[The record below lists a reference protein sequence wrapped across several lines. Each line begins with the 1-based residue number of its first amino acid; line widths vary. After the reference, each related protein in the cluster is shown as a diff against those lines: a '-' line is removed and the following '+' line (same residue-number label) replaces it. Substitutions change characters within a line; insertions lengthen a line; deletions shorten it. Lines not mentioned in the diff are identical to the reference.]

1 MKRLTMIQSRLLKIG
16 VLKLA
21 RFGALSRRAALALMI
36 GLTAVGA
43 VYPVMESYADTSSVP
58 DYVPSEGTKFWVTF
72 LSNNKGA
79 AENEADR
86 EVTLVAAGR
95 SGIAVTLTYT
105 QDNSTETHT
114 IPATGQLTMTL
125 NKDKVYNLAEDAG
138 VESGNR
144 HSVLVTTGAV
154 TDTIS
159 LYAAA
164 RDGSFYESTFVLPEH
179 ALGNE
184 YVVQTGRTNHP
195 TFCSEYAI
203 VAVKNNTHLTIRHRE
218 TKGNSAALTVPSG
231 YTEKTL
237 TLNKGDVY
245 FVKSTQTFK
254 QGFSTF
260 YYTLAGTSI
269 VADSVFAVFQADE
282 ATRAPYIGGHTQNYF
297 LEQALPISAWGKEFL
312 VAKLPTGLFEET
324 FAIVRIT
331 AVYDGTTVTIR
342 DLNGKTKTETLSAF
356 STFEFPW
363 MENTSSNPNSSSYA
377 SSTNNLANQY
387 EDIYVTASHPVT
399 VSSFIPNN
407 ALNMYEGQAVGA
419 PAVACIPPLRQGTH
433 KMTLGKTA
441 NDMALF
447 FVNIVLPTNAVDSM
461 KFDGNY
467 ITTNPDPDLIYEVV
481 AFPGTDY
488 SVIKLV
494 VGNDENSDQ
503 KHEFENHF
511 SKFILTSYGL
521 GNINAY
527 YYASGFNV
535 SPAAPVMF
543 VDDNEVVHGKSLD
556 YCNRHPGIHFTGKV
570 DYPHDSVRWDLG
582 EGVTFVSYP
591 DGDDYSA
598 QHMYGHKISE
608 GDTTHTIRFY
618 VYRHSPLTNIKDT
631 DSIRVAL
638 SVHPV
643 YYDTLET
650 WVTAKSLK
658 YLWDKS
664 SKHAFNLPGAR
675 DRGELDLTKKYGNTS
690 DPADSDEKGRKA
702 PIEYGANDT
711 IKNAAHRWED
721 GETEKV
727 IFDSLIYHT
736 DVYDCDSIFYLKLHV
751 TKNIIM
757 ATEYDTVCQHNL
769 YTNWTDLGHGIGTG
783 HKLSREN
790 LKTSAMI
797 YNVDG
802 EGSSDIY
809 ATDVPGNYEIR
820 DTLLSKVYP
829 YPDSIHIL
837 RLHVSYKPT
846 ITIENREDSLCEAYP
861 GATLSWT
868 VNYTA
873 AYADSL
879 YYELRT
885 NPGNELKRSG
895 GMRRTTQTSFNMGTL
910 GTLTDGTYKLRVQ
923 AFNDTLCESVV
934 DEVPL
939 VIKNRPS
946 LKINPIAAQCYPASE
961 YEITYVPTDAVKIR
975 YHVTPAGST
984 TSKIAETV
992 IDVNATKKFTIST
1005 DGWDA
1010 GKYVL
1015 HTQPISALGCDSV
1028 WSHDT
1033 ITINLQPQVK
1043 SVVVDSVC
1051 DTESSATVTYRTQ
1064 DADTCYYY
1072 IKSAGVG
1079 TMKGIKPANGA
1090 EQTFSLNVSAL
1101 NVPEGDA
1108 EYVDTLLIVAN
1119 CPCPSDTVKTPI
1131 VIHPMPTAKIT
1142 SAAPS
1147 KCVTAVTADE
1157 VITYTASANTT
1168 QIKWQLTKPSGV
1180 YGPFKVAKGSSLTIP
1195 KAQLQAAGNYQLKI
1209 DSVWTSYCDS
1219 TGLAYGTLDFEI
1231 YDTASIVLNDIEG
1244 KCKGTA
1250 LTATYTFPVLPS
1262 TSSYTY
1268 TVKTK
1273 AGALKGGSAAPITTI
1288 DGTIKWTGTDT
1299 LSAGKYVLYVQATN
1313 DHGCAATEVSKEF
1326 EVFPIPQ
1333 IKTLAT
1339 PDNVCE
1345 TEVANREVAFTH
1357 SDAQTI
1363 NYIIKKGSA
1372 DWITGQSVAA
1382 SAGKITVRTDTLSPG
1397 NYTIETTPVSEH
1409 SCTGDK
1415 QSVSFEVYEQPTID
1429 LINDDAFCYGKQEN
1443 LVVAYTRSANVTSFE
1458 YFLKKGSAVYKTG
1471 TITSLGSSFTIAKVD
1486 TLSVGEYI
1494 LYAIAKSHHE
1504 DYDCTSKADTVQ
1516 VTVNVIPT
1524 ATITNIANACDD
1536 KTTTSVTCSVTDAK
1550 LYNYKIK
1557 DQTDWLGEW
1566 KLVSSL
1572 SEGSFSLGIGSL
1584 SAGDY
1589 TLQFK
1594 VKSAAGCE
1602 SEVAEKNFTVYP
1614 LPEITLPSDT
1624 DVCYPAAKA
1633 SIRYTANAAAV
1644 GGTYTYSLTG
1654 YGISTAIQGTGTL
1667 AASGWI
1673 EVNTSGLE
1681 GGHDYTVSI
1690 TAVSKDPQNCNTAE
1704 AKTRKITI
1712 HPQPSLT
1719 LNDIADICEQTATV
1733 TATISSLTGATKYD
1747 YDVLKGEDVMTGE
1760 HNSGKTGSTI
1770 TLNTANWAADTYTLR
1785 VTAVSDNGCGS
1796 VAAEKSF
1803 VINHKP
1809 TVNVTNRNDSICEG
1823 TDNTWTVH
1831 YTATHAD
1838 SIYYRLLASLGTA
1851 PKAQGGMRRTSE
1863 TAFEIA
1869 GLKTYTDGT
1878 YYLVLQSFNTV
1889 TGCESKSDTLNLVI
1903 NNQPSIS
1910 SLTIANECHPA
1921 SKVTVTY
1928 TPVDAK
1934 KIIWTVD
1941 GKYTNQETL
1950 VPTSGSAPF
1959 TFDITTSGWAAGDY
1973 TFRAHAE
1980 SKYGCKG
1987 ATIADVT
1994 FHIYEKPTVSDITV
2008 IEKCEDSKTRVEFKH
2023 NDAADRFEYWIM
2035 QGTTES
2041 KHKSVAAIT
2050 ETETVGTAYFD
2061 ADINTLK
2068 GNSYTIR
2075 ILTSNATTGCLSD
2088 TVSKGFEIFARSN
2101 MHFTSSSDD
2110 LSAPQ
2115 PYGTHA
2121 VNFADNSQAT
2131 SARWYIVD
2139 KATYDLGTW
2148 ASSAVLKSGT
2158 IMSGTPVASGSFN
2171 LTGMEEWNPGIYY
2184 LYGGVTTAHGCN
2196 DTIAAVQFT
2205 IYDPTTIKLNSLTEG
2220 RCAGDDTIFAQV
2232 ETTYADTIHYVVK
2245 KDNVVIDSDGQKV
2258 TNQNATAT
2266 VTDFYLKKTTGWTEG
2281 TYDITITAE
2290 NTTTHSTKEVKSS
2303 FDIYAVPTASIEG
2316 IDNLCDYV
2324 NSTTVT
2330 YKTTDASTY
2339 KYYIV
2344 GQTALSE
2351 AKTAAAS
2358 GTFTLDIS
2366 SLDAGTYTLKL
2377 VANSDHCVSDTAS
2390 ETFVV
2395 YPKPTASIESIDN
2408 QCDYENG
2415 TTVTYKTTDATTYK
2429 YYIVGK
2435 TSLSAAQTAVAS
2447 GTFTLDISSLSAGT
2461 YTLKLVANS
2470 ANCVSDT
2477 VSETFTVY
2485 PKPAVT
2491 ISSIDNPCGVAST
2504 TTVNYTTTD
2513 ATTYKYYIVG
2523 KTALST
2529 AQAAAAS
2536 GSFDLNISGLPVGDY
2551 TLKMVA
2557 NSEHC
2562 VSDTVT
2568 KDFHIYPIPTASIE
2582 GIDNQCDYENSTTV
2596 TYKTTDATTYKYYI
2610 VGQTTLSAAKTAVAS
2625 GTFTLDISS
2634 LDAGTYT
2641 LKLVANSDH
2650 CVSDTVSETF
2660 TVYPKPTASIESID
2674 NQCDYENNTTVTY
2687 KTTDA
2692 TTYKY
2697 YIVGKTVLSAA
2708 QTAAASGTFSLDISS
2723 LSAGTYTLKLVAN
2736 SANCVSD
2743 TATKTFTVYPK
2754 PEATIASIDNQCD
2767 YVNSTT
2773 VSYTT
2778 KDASTY
2784 KYYIVGQTGLS
2795 EAKTAVASGTFT
2807 LDISSLDA
2815 GTYTLKLV
2823 ANSDHCVSDTASE
2836 TFTVYPKPTA
2846 SIESIDNQCDYA
2858 TSTTVT
2864 YKTTDATTYK
2874 YYIVGQTTLSS
2885 AQTAAAS
2892 GTFNLDISSL
2902 DAGTYT
2908 LKLVANSA
2916 NCVSDTVSA
2925 TFTVYP
2931 KPAVTISSID
2941 NPCGVASTTTVNYT
2955 TTDATTYKYYIVGKT
2970 ALPTAQAAAASGSF
2984 DLNISG
2990 LPVGDYTLKMVANS
3004 EHCVSDTVTKDF
3016 HIYPIPTAS
3025 IEGIDN
3031 QCDYENS
3038 TTVTYKTTDA
3048 TTYKYYIVGQTTLS
3062 AAKTAVASG
3071 TFTLDISSLNAGT
3084 YTLKLVANSD
3094 HCVSDTVSET
3104 FTVYPKPTASI
3115 ESIDNQCD
3123 YETSTTVSY
3132 KTTDATTYKYY
3143 IVGKTALSAAQ
3154 TAAASGTFSLDI
3166 SSLSAGTY
3174 TLKLVANSANCVS
3187 DTATKTF
3194 TVYPKPEATIAS
3206 IDNQCDYVNSTTVSY
3221 TTKDATTYKYYI
3233 VGQTGLSEAKTAVTS
3248 GTFTLDISS
3257 LDAGTYTLK
3266 LVANSANC
3274 VSDTASE
3281 TFTVYPKPT
3290 ASIESIDNQC
3300 DYETSTTVTYKTT
3313 DATTYKYYIVGKT
3326 ALSGAKTAA
3335 ASGTFTLDISSL
3347 SAGTYTLKLVANSA
3361 NCVSDT
3367 VSATFTVYPKPA
3379 ATIVGIDN
3387 QCDYETSTTVTFT
3400 TKDASTYKYYIV
3412 GQTALSAEQT
3422 ASESGA
3428 FALDISSLNAGTYTL
3443 KLVANSANCVS
3454 DTATKSFTVYPKPEA
3469 TIASIDNQC
3478 DYENSTTVTYT
3489 TKDASTYK
3497 YYIVGQTAL
3506 SEAKAAVASGIFT
3519 LDISSLNAGTYTLK
3533 LVANSANC
3541 VSDTASET
3549 FTVYPKPTASIE
3561 SIDNQCDYET
3571 STTVSYKTTDATTY
3585 KYYIVGQT
3593 VLSAAQTAA
3602 ASGTF
3607 SLDISGLDAGTYTLK
3622 LVANSANCVSDTVS
3636 KTFTIHP
3643 VPTLTIQ
3650 PLGTICQDSTEVTI
3664 SFSSTHA
3671 DTVFYRM
3678 VNADNMSVVIPQDT
3692 LVPNTGKVTFDPSAT
3707 GLNITGKFTFYA
3719 TPKSEFGCAGAEQ
3732 SYTFYVNPLPTIVL
3746 NSVDAITCEQDS
3758 FATVTYT
3765 ASTNA
3770 RTYAYLLKNKNGV
3783 TVRDSADQVIAA
3795 PYDGT
3800 QKTFKID
3807 LSNLKADGSPYTLT
3821 AVATSDSLCLS
3832 AVSNTLSFEV
3842 KPKPQISELHVT
3854 DTCYSA
3860 TKTRL
3865 TFKVSNTDNPTTYS
3879 YSIVG
3884 KTNWIE
3890 ASEQPVA
3897 AAENDVLIDIDP
3909 TAWGAGTYTLR
3920 ITANSPTCK
3929 SDTIDTTFKIKA
3941 LPSVGLQVNDT
3952 CIGDSYVTVK
3962 FTDGHSDDAD
3972 ARIIKLTYN
3981 LERNGVNLFAEDEVV
3996 TVTSG
4001 KDTFHVR
4008 TDTLMAATY
4017 TLHVTPYSSH
4027 PCEGVTV
4034 SPTFTIHPLP
4044 VLGDLTLDPN
4054 PVCEG
4059 TDTLKVTFT
4068 HSGAAKYV
4076 YALHKQG
4083 STAVLRADT
4092 VALAADGTAT
4102 AGIALRSPDII
4113 AYEQTYDVDVTLISA
4128 ATCVTSK
4135 TASFYLH
4142 KNPVVSLLPATQ
4154 EACQP
4159 VKEVKFSYVNEGA
4172 DVLHYEVRNA
4182 ANVAIVP
4189 LADKTGLNTAGDT
4202 TAWTITFT
4210 QPLDSGIYTIHVTPE
4225 DDYCAGDEK
4234 TITFRVDTV
4243 LPSVIDTAICF
4254 GETYDWIV
4262 TGCNGQPDT
4271 LMVGLSATTSQWDTL
4286 FCGEGH
4292 CNKVYGLNL
4301 TVYPEYAAEDAPH
4314 TICANEIWTWRGL
4327 SISAPGAY
4335 EARVEGVVDVRG
4347 DGTFYCDSVY
4357 RITVDQI
4364 IPELKTTAQSVC
4376 YGEPVVFNGKTYDN
4390 LAPGKTILRDT
4401 ILSEGGCD
4409 SVYLQLAVTVGK
4421 RYYDSTSVVAC
4432 DSYLWDVTGLTYTAS
4447 GIYRDEQASV
4457 NGCDSV
4463 HVLNLMVSES
4473 YEFYETYDILDTE
4486 LPFTAHEVTY
4496 KAAGVYDHNFKS
4508 TGGCDSTYHITINTH
4523 ERVWPKDTLHQPIC
4537 DSDAPF
4543 TWYRD
4548 GQDYSQSGWYSQKTS
4563 DSIHVLHLTVNKTY
4577 HDTAYVKACDSYAWE
4592 GSTYTASGTY
4602 SKQATSSCGCD
4613 STKVL
4618 VLTLSQSTASTENHT
4633 VCQHELVS
4641 IGNRTYVAM
4650 GDSTFTQTL
4659 RNAAGCDSVIT
4670 YNVTI
4675 EKRGYA
4681 AVETDAF
4688 CEGTNYVWN
4697 VNGHTHTYNK
4707 AGTYYDTLFHASG
4720 CVDTIYTL
4728 TLTAKPQYLE
4738 HEDVEV
4744 SELALPY
4751 TWLGHKDYTGLADTL
4766 LRVNGDYYDTLTTVS
4781 GCDSV
4786 HHIHFHVNFVQ
4797 RDTTSATGCDSVKWN
4812 DRYYTETGLYSDTLF
4827 SNTAHTL
4834 YDTIHFCDI
4843 TVKRSYLEL
4852 ETEFTICSNETIN
4865 WHGQNYINLPAGDT
4879 TLTYAVTGANGCDS
4893 THKVQVHVM
4902 PSYRIEETAVEVCPS
4917 ELPYNWKGQ
4926 LLTATGTYTDEHR
4939 SVSDCD
4945 SVHVLQFT
4953 VKPVTAPTTESVTI
4967 CEGRT
4972 YEWIKGADTL
4982 LTIHTNKA
4990 GTYPY
4995 YHWYLPEGE
5004 CDSTYHRL
5012 DMTVNAH
5019 DAVILTD
5026 TAICYGESFD
5036 WIVTGCNGQP
5046 DTLMRGLTESTHQTQ
5061 SLPCNDDDLTVCD
5074 PIYELKLTVY
5084 PEYAAVDEPHTICAN
5099 ETWTWR
5105 GLSISAPGE
5114 YVARVEDAVDVRGD
5128 GTLLCDSVYRITV
5141 DQIVP
5146 QSMSSSKKICYGQ
5159 SVIFNGKTYSDFVVG
5174 NNVLLDTIPTVDG
5187 CDSIYLRMDVT
5198 MDAYHYDSVTV
5209 SSCDEYTWDLNGQ
5222 RYTTSGI
5229 YREVLSTADN
5239 CDDIHVLNLTIY
5251 PSYDIYETYDI
5262 LETKLPFTV
5271 HQLTYTAAGE
5281 YEHTFKSVGGCD
5293 STYHITINT
5302 HELILPRDTMAKV
5315 ICESEAPFTWY
5326 RNGQNYSNSGTY
5338 SVTTTDSIHELHLT
5352 VNKTYRDTATVKACG
5367 SYTWH
5372 GKEYTA
5378 SGTYTKPDVT
5388 ACGCDSTEVLVLT
5401 IGQPTSATANVT
5413 ACAGELTTVGTRT
5426 FVATANETFT
5436 DTLKNVAGCDSVVTY
5451 NLTVTP
5457 HTEETPV
5464 LDTFCLGTSYVWN
5477 INGHTYSFEVGGT
5490 YRDTVFDAD
5499 GCATT
5504 ISTLELTAK
5513 PSYKIEEPDV
5523 EVAEYALPYTW
5534 VGHKDYTGLADSLL
5548 TVNGDYY
5555 DSLLTQAG
5563 CDSIHHIHFHVGFV
5577 TRDTVTLEG
5586 CDSVLW
5592 NGTYYKLS
5600 GLYSDTVFTD
5610 APTNKNYDVIHF
5622 GKLTVNH
5629 RFDEV
5634 ETAFTTCSNETFVWH
5649 GVTYANL
5656 PAGDTTLVH
5665 AETDVHGCDSTYKVL
5680 VHVMPAMTDEA
5691 SYDACPSE
5699 LPYNWHGQL
5708 LTTAGTY
5715 TDSLISPRGC
5725 DSVFVLHFTVQT
5737 VSQPDTLID
5746 TLCQGETKQW
5756 YDLSITATIPGEYTY
5771 YQWYTP
5777 DGECDSTYHRLNV
5790 TVGETYEVGSDTT
5803 VHLCYGDSYYWYGDT
5818 RTVPNESAYYVD
5830 DHTYTRIFDTIKNTV
5845 LGCDSLSASLTL
5857 IMHMPYEVEDTR
5869 TVCDS
5874 LVWEGKTQT
5883 ESGTYV
5889 DTLHTVFGCD
5899 SIVTMHLTVLHSA
5912 TKHITIDTCE
5922 WYYWPISGERYFQS
5936 THEEVH
5942 RPQLGEYCDS
5952 VYVLDLTIRE
5962 RSRDTVTLYRC
5973 DSMFWATSG
5982 KWYKQDVIDSVV
5994 ISQGAANGCDRV
6006 SYLDLHIQP
6015 TKRVNRDT
6023 TGCVFFDWKGVT
6035 YTDDTVLADTVK
6047 YGECNC
6053 DSITLWHLSIHQPSA
6068 NRYDTIERCRV
6079 FDEGGRYYTVTTDDT
6094 IPGVNMYGCD
6104 SLLIRHIVIHHP
6116 DTIYDTVTTCNTY
6129 TRYAGTDYERTYGF
6143 SQDIEIDDFV
6153 CDSVIMLHLT
6163 LNHDK
6168 DTALFVTA
6176 WDTYNWHGKTFTE
6189 STVVTDT
6196 VPTAEGC
6203 DSIITLNLILNS
6215 SLDTVETQ
6223 VACETFY
6230 WPWKDTTY
6238 TETIIDTLTKRIDVG
6253 LSTERDSTRILNLTI
6268 DTTRYT
6274 AFDTAVCYAC
6284 VWHGVEYKSDTT
6296 VWYQVPGI
6304 CQSYDTMHLRVYHE
6318 ITVEH
6323 YDTACD
6329 VMTMYGE
6336 SFYRDTTITRLLQST
6351 QGCDS
6356 TVNYHITISHR
6367 TAHTVRVDTCGS
6379 YLWEGTTYTSS
6390 GKYTKVLTGSMG
6402 CDSVVTLVLSIR
6414 RSYNHE
6420 FNVTSCSSPYIW
6432 DGMRCDTTGD
6442 WTRTYTSA
6450 GGCDSTVTIHLSLPG
6465 AIVSGATLDTTV
6477 CDNLFWHGKLYSAAG
6492 EYADTLTSAVTG
6504 CDSVV
6509 WLYLHI
6515 ADKPTGEFSDS
6526 ARAAYT
6532 WRGETYYVSGDYVQA
6547 LPTAGCDS
6555 LVTLHLT
6562 ILNPVSVTEIADT
6575 ACDMYTWDAE
6585 TFYQS
6590 GTYTRNFPTVDGR
6603 DSIVTLSLVINHDT
6617 TVYIT
6622 DQLCDSVV
6630 WNGETYYETG
6640 TYTQVLQRASGC
6652 DSVVTLTLTVCQ
6664 RFATS
6669 FTVTA
6674 RDVYTWEDADYT
6686 ESGEYSR
6693 TYQSVLGCDSTS
6705 TMHLTII
6712 SNTHTELSDTAC
6724 SSYAWADSIFTS
6736 STIHTKVYPAA
6747 NGCDSVV
6754 TLSLIVH
6761 QPLYTDLYDTACTET
6776 YLFAGETLTHT
6787 GIYYDTLNSAITGC
6801 DSIVVLHLQWCADT
6815 LCADTTWLTVDSVC
6829 EQYVWEGETYNTTGT
6844 YTRHHRLESGCDSVV
6859 IMRLE
6864 MQQKYQQFIDTVAC
6878 DSLLWKGDTL
6888 TVSGFYR
6895 DTLTAQ
6901 NGCDSIVVL
6910 HAMIG
6915 HSGDSTMYRES
6926 CDGLTINGI
6935 TYTESGTYIQNLTT
6949 TTGCDST
6956 LTIELVINSSAD
6968 TIVKEEACDTLLWN
6982 GQTLTTSGIYPMVLQ
6997 TDSTGCDSVVNLHLI
7012 VYDHKESFV
7021 VDTTSCDSI
7030 IWGDE
7035 VVGYDTLYI
7044 DSIYTKTFVSAVGC
7058 DSIVTMNLKLLRH
7071 DFIIAPDTA
7080 ACDSFVWR
7088 DKVIYESGTYFDT
7101 LPNTLTGC
7109 DSITQMT
7116 IVLNPT
7122 LYRDTFDTV
7131 KPPYH
7136 VWELNGDTI
7145 WKSGVYTDTVPSVIT
7160 GCDSIVT
7167 LHLIITDSIILD
7179 PKEPLSVDT
7188 FGYCQGDTAHITF
7201 NLLKGHPNRYMLT
7214 FNYGAWNIPEDQR
7227 IPSVDTTAL
7236 PGGNDYG
7243 TFDLYIPENCKP
7255 GAHYATL
7262 QMFDDWFHSEEYD
7275 VVIYVSLGRK
7285 IVTLWNDVVAINNVD
7300 NEFIGYQWFVDDV
7313 LVQGATK
7320 QYYSNGEELHAW
7332 YRARVQLADDSTW
7345 VYTCN
7350 QYIDM
7355 TTDSLRLIVYP
7366 TPAPTGVP
7374 VTIKAQGI
7382 LLENLQGAQLYV
7394 HDALGNVVHS
7404 NLNMTQRTEVVT
7416 LPAGMYIVTLTTDK
7430 TNDVEKGPRTE
7441 TAKFTVY

>member
-1 MKRLTMIQSRLLKIG
+1 MKRLTMIQEKLLKNGAVSNLAFLGASGGRAGID
-16 VLKLA
+16 VLL
-21 RFGALSRRAALALMI
+21 RGGSLMRRVVLALMI
-36 GLTAVGA
+36 GLTAIGA
-43 VYPVMESYADTSSVP
+43 WCPGVINAQTSSVE
-58 DYVPSEGTKFWVTF
+58 VLIPSEGKEFWVTF
-72 LSNNKGA
+72 LSNTNGA
-79 AENEADR
+79 SEDETKK
-86 EVTLVAAGR
+86 EVTLVAASR
-95 SGIAVTLTYT
+95 KAATITVNYTLGG
-105 QDNSTETHT
+105 STTAS
-114 IPATGQLTMTL
+114 IPAGGGQVTITL
-125 NKDKVYNLAEDAG
+125 DKSKCYNLVAG
-138 VESGNR
+138 TSSRSVFVE
-144 HSVLVTTGAV
+144 A

-159 LYAAA
+159 LYAGA
-164 RDGSFYESTFVLPEH
+164 RDGDYYEACIVLPVD
-179 ALGNE
+179 ALGYE
-184 YVVQTGRTNHP
+184 YIIQNNRQNVSSYRSEFAIIATEDGTDIHVVQRESDETSTP
-195 TFCSEYAI
+195 TTPEVIS
-203 VAVKNNTHLTIRHRE
+203 NQTM
-218 TKGNSAALTVPSG
+218 
-231 YTEKTL
+231 TL
-237 TLNKGDVY
+237 SRGQVY
-245 FVKSTQTFK
+245 FVKSTK
-254 QGFSTF
+254 L
-260 YYTLAGTSI
+260 YTEYDEDGDPLLDDNGDPISHYGNLSGTSI
-269 VADSVFAVFQADE
+269 DANKPIAVFQADE
-282 ATRAPYIGGHTQNYF
+282 SSVTPFIPAFQQNYL
-297 LEQALPISAWGKEFL
+297 LEQALPITSWGYEF
-312 VAKLPTGLFEET
+312 VVVET
-324 FAIVRIT
+324 QRAQVQAVRIT
-331 AVYDGTTVTIR
+331 TVYPNTTVFIKRTDGSLHQETIP
-342 DLNGKTKTETLSAF
+342 NAY
-356 STFEFPW
+356 STYEYPL
-363 MENTSSNPNSSSYA
+363 MTNSTGNPNVEHLYIFSD
-377 SSTNNLANQY
+377 L
-387 EDIYVTASHPVT
+387 PVM
-399 VSSFIPNN
+399 VSAMMPCRG
-407 ALNMYEGQAVGA
+407 LNSNYGA
-419 PAVACIPPLRQGTH
+419 PAVCVIPPMRQGLKDVTFGIARYGGT
-433 KMTLGKTA
+433 KNYVNVVVPTTAVSAMKLDGTSIAGDFEEFEGTGFSYARLNLGTDVAKHRLTNDKETFIATA
-441 NDMALF
+441 YGSANKFSYYYPAGFNNVPMAP
-447 FVNIVLPTNAVDSM
+447 IVMIDDS
-461 KFDGNY
+461 
-467 ITTNPDPDLIYEVV
+467 LIYYEE
-481 AFPGTDY
+481 GKDY
-488 SVIKLV
+488 AEI
-494 VGNDENSDQ
+494 
-503 KHEFENHF
+503 
-511 SKFILTSYGL
+511 
-521 GNINAY
+521 
-527 YYASGFNV
+527 
-535 SPAAPVMF
+535 
-543 VDDNEVVHGKSLD
+543 D
-556 YCNRHPGIHFTGKV
+556 YCNRHPGINFFA
-570 DYPHDSVRWDLG
+570 DIPYPHTGVKWDFG
-582 EGVTFVSYP
+582 EEGAIDESP
-591 DGDDYSA
+591 SA
-598 QHMYGHKISE
+598 LHQYKMNIE
-608 GDTTHTIRFY
+608 GRDTTHNVKFY
-618 VYRHSPLTNIKDT
+618 VYLESPLTGVRDT
-631 DSIRVAL
+631 DSVWVKL
-638 SVHPV
+638 TVHPA
-643 YYDTLET
+643 YYDTLKT
-650 WVTAKSLK
+650 VMAGRLQTYQWRT
-658 YLWDKS
+658 S
-664 SKHAFNLPGAR
+664 SKPVFGLSGR
-675 DRGELDLTKKYGNTS
+675 DSIRLTLGTP
-690 DPADSDEKGRKA
+690 DIAIPEKGHISRK
-702 PIEYGANDT
+702 PDT
-711 IKNAAHRWED
+711 LFYKFNSATDATIR
-721 GETEKV
+721 
-727 IFDSLIYHT
+727 DSLIYQT
-736 DVYDCDSIFYLKLHV
+736 DVYECDSIFYLQLRV
-751 TKNIIM
+751 VPDEVLPTV
-757 ATEYDTVCQHNL
+757 YDTVCQFDEYAWLRHAA
-769 YTNWTDLGHGIGTG
+769 GTK
-783 HKLSREN
+783 HKLSRKN
-790 LKTSAMI
+790 LANDAMI
-797 YNVDG
+797 FNVDG
-802 EGSSDIY
+802 LGSDAIY
-809 ATDVPGNYEIR
+809 ATNEAGDFEIR
-820 DTLLSKVYP
+820 DTIRSLTYP
-829 YPDSIHIL
+829 YPGEPEKNIDSIFVLH
-837 RLHVSYKPT
+837 LHVSHAPTLT
-846 ITIENREDSLCEAYP
+846 ITSRKDSICEA
-861 GATLSWT
+861 GQGEWIF
-868 VNYTA
+868 NYEA
-873 AYADSL
+873 NYADTL
-879 YYELRT
+879 FYW
-885 NPGNELKRSG
+885 LKSENFA
-895 GMRRTTQTSFNMGTL
+895 TTYRIDTTVWVEGKDTVKSMNTL
-910 GTLTDGTYKLRVQ
+910 DDGTYQLIVLAK
-923 AFNDTLCESVV
+923 NDTNCYGVADTVPVV
-934 DEVPL
+934 
-939 VIKNRPS
+939 INNRPS
-946 LKINPIAAQCYPASE
+946 LEIKPIAPKCYPADE
-961 YEITYVPTDAVKIR
+961 FTVQYTPVDAVKIK
-975 YHVTPAGST
+975 YYVDSVGNAAH
-984 TSKIAETV
+984 KITETV
-992 IDVNATKKFTIST
+992 IDTVAARSFSINTS
-1005 DGWDA
+1005 GWPA

-1015 HTQPISALGCDSV
+1015 FANPISKYGCDSV
-1028 WSHDT
+1028 YTHDT
-1033 ITINLQPQVK
+1033 IEILKQPVIRIDTVFSRCDKETTTTLTFTAQYATKYEYKIEDGAWISGTIANLGEHTITLADVNISSLAARAAPYTLTMR
-1043 SVVVDSVC
+1043 D
-1051 DTESSATVTYRTQ
+1051 SSAVCGSEEVTKQFVIYE
-1064 DADTCYYY
+1064 
-1072 IKSAGVG
+1072 
-1079 TMKGIKPANGA
+1079 M
-1090 EQTFSLNVSAL
+1090 
-1101 NVPEGDA
+1101 
-1108 EYVDTLLIVAN
+1108 
-1119 CPCPSDTVKTPI
+1119 PS
-1131 VIHPMPTAKIT
+1131 AKIT
-1142 SAAPS
+1142 AAAPS
-1147 KCVTAVTADE
+1147 TCVTSVDADFVLSYEASAVT
-1157 VITYTASANTT
+1157 T
-1168 QIKWQLTKPSGV
+1168 QVKWYLTKPGSGV
-1180 YGPFKVAKGSSLTIP
+1180 YGPFKTAAGTSLTIP

-1231 YDTASIVLNDIEG
+1231 YDTASVVLNDIEG

-1250 LTATYTFPVLPS
+1250 LTATYTFPVLHP

-1326 EVFPIPQ
+1326 EVYPIPQ

-1382 SAGKITVRTDTLSPG
+1382 SAGKITVRTDTLSSG
-1397 NYTIETTPVSEH
+1397 NYTIEATPVSEH

-1415 QSVSFEVYEQPTID
+1415 KSVSFEVYEQPTID

-1443 LVVAYTRSANVTSFE
+1443 LVVAYTHSANVTSFE

-1494 LYAIAKSHHE
+1494 LYAIAKSHHA

-1536 KTTTSVTCSVTDAK
+1536 KTTTSVTCSVTDAI

-1602 SEVAEKNFTVYP
+1602 SEVAEKDFTVYP

-1624 DVCYPAAKA
+1624 DVCYPALKA
-1633 SIRYTANAAAV
+1633 DIRYTANAAAV

-1690 TAVSKDPQNCNTAE
+1690 TAVSKDPQNCNTAA
-1704 AKTRKITI
+1704 AKTGKITI
-1712 HPQPSLT
+1712 HPRPSLT

-1747 YDVLKGEDVMTGE
+1747 YDVLKGEDVMTDE
-1760 HNSGKTGSTI
+1760 HESGKTGSTI

-1889 TGCESKSDTLNLVI
+1889 TGCESKLDTVNLVI
-1903 NNQPSIS
+1903 NPQPLI
-1910 SLTIANECHPA
+1910 
-1921 SKVTVTY
+1921 
-1928 TPVDAK
+1928 
-1934 KIIWTVD
+1934 
-1941 GKYTNQETL
+1941 TL
-1950 VPTSGSAPF
+1950 SAPA
-1959 TFDITTSGWAAGDY
+1959 DAC
-1973 TFRAHAE
+1973 AE
-1980 SKYGCKG
+1980 
-1987 ATIADVT
+1987 D
-1994 FHIYEKPTVSDITV
+1994 
-2008 IEKCEDSKTRVEFKH
+2008 
-2023 NDAADRFEYWIM
+2023 
-2035 QGTTES
+2035 
-2041 KHKSVAAIT
+2041 
-2050 ETETVGTAYFD
+2050 ETVNVNFTLAD
-2061 ADINTLK
+2061 ADGGSYSYALYNPANT
-2068 GNSYTIR
+2068 
-2075 ILTSNATTGCLSD
+2075 
-2088 TVSKGFEIFARSN
+2088 VVF
-2101 MHFTSSSDD
+2101 SSDD
-2110 LSAPQ
+2110 
-2115 PYGTHA
+2115 
-2121 VNFADNSQAT
+2121 
-2131 SARWYIVD
+2131 
-2139 KATYDLGTW
+2139 
-2148 ASSAVLKSGT
+2148 
-2158 IMSGTPVASGSFN
+2158 
-2171 LTGMEEWNPGIYY
+2171 
-2184 LYGGVTTAHGCN
+2184 
-2196 DTIAAVQFT
+2196 
-2205 IYDPTTIKLNSLTEG
+2205 
-2220 RCAGDDTIFAQV
+2220 
-2232 ETTYADTIHYVVK
+2232 
-2245 KDNVVIDSDGQKV
+2245 
-2258 TNQNATAT
+2258 
-2266 VTDFYLKKTTGWTEG
+2266 
-2281 TYDITITAE
+2281 
-2290 NTTTHSTKEVKSS
+2290 
-2303 FDIYAVPTASIEG
+2303 
-2316 IDNLCDYV
+2316 
-2324 NSTTVT
+2324 
-2330 YKTTDASTY
+2330 
-2339 KYYIV
+2339 
-2344 GQTALSE
+2344 
-2351 AKTAAAS
+2351 
-2358 GTFTLDIS
+2358 
-2366 SLDAGTYTLKL
+2366 
-2377 VANSDHCVSDTAS
+2377 
-2390 ETFVV
+2390 
-2395 YPKPTASIESIDN
+2395 
-2408 QCDYENG
+2408 
-2415 TTVTYKTTDATTYK
+2415 
-2429 YYIVGK
+2429 
-2435 TSLSAAQTAVAS
+2435 
-2447 GTFTLDISSLSAGT
+2447 
-2461 YTLKLVANS
+2461 
-2470 ANCVSDT
+2470 
-2477 VSETFTVY
+2477 
-2485 PKPAVT
+2485 
-2491 ISSIDNPCGVAST
+2491 
-2504 TTVNYTTTD
+2504 
-2513 ATTYKYYIVG
+2513 
-2523 KTALST
+2523 
-2529 AQAAAAS
+2529 
-2536 GSFDLNISGLPVGDY
+2536 
-2551 TLKMVA
+2551 
-2557 NSEHC
+2557 
-2562 VSDTVT
+2562 
-2568 KDFHIYPIPTASIE
+2568 
-2582 GIDNQCDYENSTTV
+2582 
-2596 TYKTTDATTYKYYI
+2596 
-2610 VGQTTLSAAKTAVAS
+2610 KTAVAS
-2625 GTFTLDISS
+2625 GTISLDIHSLPASEGNYTLKVDAVSRYDCGAVQKQVTFKINTKPQAQIVAVPEQCDDAAKTTVTYQTTDADTCFYYIKSMGDGTKKGVKKSNGADGTFDLDISGLNCTGTTDLIDTLFLISRKGSCYSDTAKKAFIIRVLPTVTLATASADSCYPVSLIQVGYTATNADSLVYTFTKSGESTPSVEGKLKAGASGTIELNTIGLTDGTYTLSVSCLSTYKCNSASAADKTIKILKQPTMESIGDIDNICEHEVATIEVTYSMSDATKYEYILKRGSVEVAYGDNQTAYPLIITSDTLPEGNYTLTMIAKSDDCGSSAKETSFRVYPQPALRIDNAHRKDSICEENDDTWSVTFTASTNVDSLHYWLKPDSAYDATRKESGIRRTTETTLDISGLS
-2634 LDAGTYT
+2634 TLKFGKYKLIVQGYSEYGCKSVPDTVPLVITIKPALGMGSAVDQCYAESNTTTFRYTPYYADSITYWVEVGETVKMEPKTIKSTGDFSHTETIDVSGWPVGWYVIKGYATSAEGCRGDTHPGASFRIYAKPAVTSVQITDTCVDATNTTVKFTATAATDYRYYIKSKGATTLSAWTPIGTGAFIIPVAGSFVAGTDS
-2641 LKLVANSDH
+2641 LILVVKNGTTGCESDS
-2650 CVSDTVSETF
+2650 VRTKFEIF
-2660 TVYPKPTASIESID
+2660 PLPTASITPTSSD
-2674 NQCDYENNTTVTY
+2674 LSQCVSYY
-2687 KTTDA
+2687 KTTDMLVAYTSTADSVKWELMRGETAVTSSNGYVPKSAKITIPSANLHVAADNYTLSITGLKTIHSCEVTDAASVSFALNDTACIKLNHIESVCAGNAVTSTYTA
-2692 TTYKY
+2692 TNTTSYTYKVDT
-2697 YIVGKTVLSAA
+2697 VGGATKINHTTPVTTIDGVIDLSG
-2708 QTAAASGTFSLDISS
+2708 TAALQAGKYILRVNATNALDCGGAEASMPFTINPMPAATITSDSAS
-2723 LSAGTYTLKLVAN
+2723 LSR
-2736 SANCVSD
+2736 CVLP
-2743 TATKTFTVYPK
+2743 Y
-2754 PEATIASIDNQCD
+2754 
-2767 YVNSTT
+2767 YMSTDMH

-2778 KDASTY
+2778 TADSVKWVLEKGGYTVVQSTDY
-2784 KYYIVGQTGLS
+2784 ELKAAYITIPGTSLAEAGNDYTLTINGL
-2795 EAKTAVASGTFT
+2795 KTIHGCEVTTPQSVNFT
-2807 LDISSLDA
+2807 L
-2815 GTYTLKLV
+2815 Y
-2823 ANSDHCVSDTASE
+2823 DTAAVVLNPI
-2836 TFTVYPKPTA
+2836 TGV
-2846 SIESIDNQCDYA
+2846 C
-2858 TSTTVT
+2858 
-2864 YKTTDATTYK
+2864 
-2874 YYIVGQTTLSS
+2874 VGN
-2885 AQTAAAS
+2885 A
-2892 GTFNLDISSL
+2892 
-2902 DAGTYT
+2902 
-2908 LKLVANSA
+2908 
-2916 NCVSDTVSA
+2916 VSA
-2925 TFTVYP
+2925 TFTGTHINSYTYTVMTKTGAVVKGGSSASIATTDGLTTIDLSKTDTLPHGVYVLSVVP
-2931 KPAVTISSID
+2931 TNSPHNCQGAAMSTEFNIYKQPVIEISNVTEQCETVTTAVTLSYNDTATHFVYWIDTITGANKKDYSATPIAIGANKNVDINGLIGGNYRLRVQASNQKTGCLSEPDTLAFEIYKRSHLQLTDDSSAISTPY
-2941 NPCGVASTTTVNYT
+2941 PCTSRTIHFADEREVATSANWYVISKATKDAGTWTDGDVLVSGNFSTSVP
-2955 TTDATTYKYYIVGKT
+2955 
-2970 ALPTAQAAAASGSF
+2970 ALPTAAGTFNA
-2984 DLNISG
+2984 
-2990 LPVGDYTLKMVANS
+2990 
-3004 EHCVSDTVTKDF
+3004 DF
-3016 HIYPIPTAS
+3016 SSLTAGEYYIYGT
-3025 IEGIDN
+3025 
-3031 QCDYENS
+3031 
-3038 TTVTYKTTDA
+3038 KTTAHDCA
-3048 TTYKYYIVGQTTLS
+3048 DDIDGVFFSIFDQPEIKIHDIDSICEGGTPVNITIESTYASTYTDSIWNSDHELVEHG
-3062 AAKTAVASG
+3062 SG
-3071 TFTLDISSLNAGT
+3071 TILSGTPTGAWTTTNLPGIVTSDVNTWKAGT
-3084 YTLKLVANSD
+3084 YTVKINVVNGITGGKND
-3094 HCVSDTVSET
+3094 
-3104 FTVYPKPTASI
+3104 
-3115 ESIDNQCD
+3115 
-3123 YETSTTVSY
+3123 
-3132 KTTDATTYKYY
+3132 KTT
-3143 IVGKTALSAAQ
+3143 
-3154 TAAASGTFSLDI
+3154 TFVI
-3166 SSLSAGTY
+3166 
-3174 TLKLVANSANCVS
+3174 N
-3187 DTATKTF
+3187 
-3194 TVYPKPEATIAS
+3194 PI
-3206 IDNQCDYVNSTTVSY
+3206 
-3221 TTKDATTYKYYI
+3221 
-3233 VGQTGLSEAKTAVTS
+3233 
-3248 GTFTLDISS
+3248 
-3257 LDAGTYTLK
+3257 
-3266 LVANSANC
+3266 
-3274 VSDTASE
+3274 
-3281 TFTVYPKPT
+3281 
-3290 ASIESIDNQC
+3290 
-3300 DYETSTTVTYKTT
+3300 
-3313 DATTYKYYIVGKT
+3313 
-3326 ALSGAKTAA
+3326 
-3335 ASGTFTLDISSL
+3335 
-3347 SAGTYTLKLVANSA
+3347 
-3361 NCVSDT
+3361 
-3367 VSATFTVYPKPA
+3367 
-3379 ATIVGIDN
+3379 
-3387 QCDYETSTTVTFT
+3387 
-3400 TKDASTYKYYIV
+3400 
-3412 GQTALSAEQT
+3412 
-3422 ASESGA
+3422 
-3428 FALDISSLNAGTYTL
+3428 
-3443 KLVANSANCVS
+3443 
-3454 DTATKSFTVYPKPEA
+3454 
-3469 TIASIDNQC
+3469 
-3478 DYENSTTVTYT
+3478 
-3489 TKDASTYK
+3489 
-3497 YYIVGQTAL
+3497 
-3506 SEAKAAVASGIFT
+3506 
-3519 LDISSLNAGTYTLK
+3519 
-3533 LVANSANC
+3533 
-3541 VSDTASET
+3541 
-3549 FTVYPKPTASIE
+3549 
-3561 SIDNQCDYET
+3561 
-3571 STTVSYKTTDATTY
+3571 
-3585 KYYIVGQT
+3585 
-3593 VLSAAQTAA
+3593 
-3602 ASGTF
+3602 
-3607 SLDISGLDAGTYTLK
+3607 
-3622 LVANSANCVSDTVS
+3622 
-3636 KTFTIHP
+3636 
-3643 VPTLTIQ
+3643 PTLTIA

-3664 SFSSTHA
+3664 LFSSTHA
-3671 DTVFYRM
+3671 DTVFYRLES
-3678 VNADNMSVVIPQDT
+3678 ADGLTTVIPQDT

-3821 AVATSDSLCLS
+3821 AVATSDSSCQS
-3832 AVSNTLSFEV
+3832 VVSNALSFEV

-3952 CIGDSYVTVK
+3952 CIGDPYVAVK

-3981 LERNGVNLFAEDEVV
+3981 LERNGVNLYAEDEVV

-4008 TDTLMAATY
+4008 TDTLTAATY

-4135 TASFYLH
+4135 TSSFYLH

-4189 LADKTGLNTAGDT
+4189 LADKTGLNTTGDT
-4202 TAWTITFT
+4202 TAWTISFA
-4210 QPLDSGIYTIHVTPE
+4210 QPLDSGLYTIRVTPE
-4225 DDYCAGDEK
+4225 DAYCAGLEK

-4262 TGCNGQPDT
+4262 EGCNGQPDT

-4286 FCGEGH
+4286 FCGEDH

-4301 TVYPEYAAEDAPH
+4301 TVYQEYAAEDAPH

-4327 SISAPGAY
+4327 SISAPGEY
-4335 EARVEGVVDVRG
+4335 VVRVEDAVDVRG

-4357 RITVDQI
+4357 RITVNQI
-4364 IPELKTTAQSVC
+4364 VPELKTTAQTVC

-4432 DSYLWDVTGLTYTAS
+4432 DSYLWDVTGLAYTAS

-4463 HVLNLMVSES
+4463 HVLNLTVSES

-4486 LPFTAHEVTY
+4486 LPFTVHEVTY

-4592 GSTYTASGTY
+4592 GTTYTASGTY
-4602 SKQATSSCGCD
+4602 SKPATSSCGCD

-4618 VLTLSQSTASTENHT
+4618 VLTLSTSTASTENHT

-4681 AVETDAF
+4681 DVETDAF

-4697 VNGHTHTYNK
+4697 VNGHTHNYDK

-4967 CEGRT
+4967 CEGRA

-4982 LTIHTNKA
+4982 LTIQAHEA

-5114 YVARVEDAVDVRGD
+5114 YVARVTDAVDVRGD

-5174 NNVLLDTIPTVDG
+5174 NNVLLDTIPTVVDG

-5367 SYTWH
+5367 GYTWH
-5372 GKEYTA
+5372 GTEYTA

-5413 ACAGELTTVGTRT
+5413 ACAGEMTTVGTRT

-5451 NLTVTP
+5451 NVTVTL

-5490 YRDTVFDAD
+5490 YRDTIFDAD

-5725 DSVFVLHFTVQT
+5725 DSVFVLHFTVQA

-5756 YDLSITATIPGEYTY
+5756 YDLNIAATMPGEYTY

-5777 DGECDSTYHRLNV
+5777 DGECDSTYHRLDL

-5803 VHLCYGDSYYWYGDT
+5803 VHICLGESYYWYGEE
-5818 RTVPNESAYYVD
+5818 RTVPRESVLYVD
-5830 DHTYTRIFDTIKNTV
+5830 DHACMKIFDTVKNTV

-5889 DTLHTVFGCD
+5889 DTLHTIFGCD

-6006 SYLDLHIQP
+6006 AYLDLHIQP

-6104 SLLIRHIVIHHP
+6104 SLLLRHIIIHHP

-6238 TETIIDTLTKRIDVG
+6238 TETMIDTLTKRIDVG

-6329 VMTMYGE
+6329 VMTMFGE

-6844 YTRHHRLESGCDSVV
+6844 YTRHHRLENGCDSVV

-6878 DSLLWKGDTL
+6878 DSLLWKGDTI

-7012 VYDHKESFV
+7012 VYDHKESYV

-7071 DFIIAPDTA
+7071 DFIVASDTA

-7088 DKVIYESGTYFDT
+7088 DKVIYDSGTYFDT

-7116 IVLNPT
+7116 ITINPT
-7122 LYRDTFDTV
+7122 LRRDTIDTV
-7131 KPPYH
+7131 PPPFH
-7136 VWELNGDTI
+7136 VWELNGDTL
-7145 WKSGVYTDTVPSVIT
+7145 WKSGVYTDTVPSLVT

-7167 LHLIITDSIILD
+7167 LHLILTDSIILD
-7179 PKEPLSVDT
+7179 PQEPLSVDT

-7214 FNYGAWNIPEDQR
+7214 FNYGAWNIPEGQR

-7262 QMFDDWFHSEEYD
+7262 QMFDDRFHSEEYD

-7285 IVTLWNDVVAINNVD
+7285 IVTLWNDVVAINNVE

-7430 TNDVEKGPRTE
+7430 TNDAEKGPRTE
-7441 TAKFTVY
+7441 TAKFTVF